1 VKNITYIDKSIVGVG
16 MEEIINSIFLYSG
29 FIIWFCYLYI
39 IISKEIIVFKKIDN
53 YWEYFKDNLFEIFRF
68 DILILL
74 IVFYYYSK
82 FNNIAVSIY
91 LFDAMMLFLLVNLL
105 YENINIK
112 KIEIYK
118 NKIYYIISFIIGII
132 PVIYYFQKKDINYT
146 LLMIFFIIYL
156 YPLIFILLKKIFK
169 KNKKN
174 FKINNIIIYR
184 KWLYAF
190 MELLVMDCDYFISC
204 GSFN

>member
-105 YENINIK
+105 FENININ
-112 KIEIYK
+112 KIKIYK

-169 KNKKN
+169 KN
-174 FKINNIIIYR
+174 
-184 KWLYAF
+184 
-190 MELLVMDCDYFISC
+190 
-204 GSFN
+204 

>member
-169 KNKKN
+169 KN
-174 FKINNIIIYR
+174 
-184 KWLYAF
+184 
-190 MELLVMDCDYFISC
+190 
-204 GSFN
+204 

>member
-1 VKNITYIDKSIVGVG
+1 

-169 KNKKN
+169 KN
-174 FKINNIIIYR
+174 
-184 KWLYAF
+184 
-190 MELLVMDCDYFISC
+190 
-204 GSFN
+204 